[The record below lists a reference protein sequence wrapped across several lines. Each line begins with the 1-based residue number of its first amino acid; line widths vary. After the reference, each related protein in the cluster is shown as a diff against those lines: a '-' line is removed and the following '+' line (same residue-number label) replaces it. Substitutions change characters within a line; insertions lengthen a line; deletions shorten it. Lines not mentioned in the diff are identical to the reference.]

1 MPKTYQVLPTLH
13 LNANSPYFHTGELP
27 ELIHI
32 DEPALNVMLDY
43 KHTKAIT
50 IAPNAPIIEANI
62 EMNAC
67 GVHLLLVTDE
77 EGRVVGLISSEDILG
92 EKPVKITREK
102 HISRV
107 DMKVR
112 MVMTKQEDVIAIDY
126 EILRLAKV
134 GSVIQTLKNANQHY
148 ALVIEIM
155 PHTQTQMVRGLFSL
169 SQSSKQLAMN
179 VVDDD
184 ALLARS
190 LLEFTQKR
198 T

>member
-43 KHTKAIT
+43 KHTRAIT
-50 IAPNAPIIEANI
+50 IDPNAPIMDASI
-62 EMNAC
+62 EMKAC

-102 HISRV
+102 HISRA

-112 MVMTKQEDVIAIDY
+112 MVMTKQEEIIAIDY
-126 EILRLAKV
+126 EVLRLAKV
-134 GSVIQTLKNANQHY
+134 ANVIQTLKQAKQHY
-148 ALVIEIM
+148 ALVIEIV
-155 PHTQTQMVRGLFSL
+155 PHTQAQIVRGLFSL
-169 SQSSKQLAMN
+169 SQLSKQLAIN
-179 VVDDD
+179 IIDDD

-190 LLEFTQKR
+190 LLEFAQKR